1 MGCIVNGPGEMA
13 GADFGYVGA
22 AQGKITLYEGT
33 EPVRKN
39 IPQSEALDALEN
51 LIKERGRWVG

>member
-1 MGCIVNGPGEMA
+1 MA

-39 IPQSEALDALEN
+39 IPQNEALDALEN
-51 LIKERGRWVG
+51 LIKERGRWNG

>member
-1 MGCIVNGPGEMA
+1 MA

-22 AQGKITLYEGT
+22 AQGKVTLYEGV

-39 IPQSEALDALEN
+39 IPQEDALDALEN
-51 LIKERGRWVG
+51 LIKERGLWRG